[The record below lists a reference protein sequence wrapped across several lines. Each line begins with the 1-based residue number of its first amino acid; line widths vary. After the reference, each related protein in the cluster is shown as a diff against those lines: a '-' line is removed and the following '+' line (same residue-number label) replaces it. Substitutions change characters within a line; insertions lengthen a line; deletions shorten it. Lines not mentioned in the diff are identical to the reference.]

1 MKEIS
6 DRHPFESL
14 QDQKKLLRIILNGT
28 PGTSR
33 ILKYIDPG
41 FFASEQLRLIFEV
54 IANYTEKY
62 GKTPGEDWF
71 ARWVNGIRHE
81 HPIVAS
87 IAEDVWS
94 TSTEDEGAYKDDFIE
109 WIRQSQY
116 CKSMREAIALWDGG
130 TRNESIE
137 KMAKDIFDLSRIKWA
152 DQEIVD
158 PISSFELDIAQRRKR
173 AEDGQTDTIPTG
185 VDQLD
190 MVLNGGLSIN
200 ELGLLVAPTGSGK
213 TTILTAFG
221 AHAAYRGHK
230 TLHLM
235 LEDVGE
241 NAKLGY
247 QSWILQTDPDD
258 LARGQI
264 SDGKY
269 SEFVNKWKSHYD
281 NKLRIVRWDANDNH
295 CVRDLQS
302 LLNTMQNADGWR
314 PEMIIIDYADRFK
327 IGAGVSENPWQ
338 EQAETFRQL
347 KALAENGYAIWT
359 ATQMK
364 TQDNNKGQTDPNFT
378 YYADQAAGSNEKL
391 RCSSY
396 VGTLN
401 ATNEE
406 RAQGRM
412 RLCHQKYRSLSMAN
426 ANARGSVVTM
436 VRVNHRWNGPR
447 PTGGPFGVDHTAE

>member
-1 MKEIS
+1 MKEAP
-6 DRHPFESL
+6 DKHPFESA

-41 FFASEQLRLIFEV
+41 FFVTDQLRLIFE
-54 IANYTEKY
+54 IILNYTEKY
-62 GKTPGEDWF
+62 GKVPGEDWF
-71 ARWVNGIRHE
+71 ARWVNSIRQE
-81 HPIVAS
+81 NPVIAQ
-87 IAEDVWS
+87 IAEEVWA
-94 TSTEDEGAYKDDFIE
+94 TSSEDEGAYKDDFIE
-109 WIRQSQY
+109 WVRQSQY
-116 CKSMREAIALWDGG
+116 CKSMREAIALWDSG

-137 KMAKDIFDLSRIKWA
+137 KIAKDIFEVSSIKWA

-158 PISSFELDIAQRRKR
+158 PIESFELDIAQRRKR
-173 AEDGQTDTIPTG
+173 TQDGQTGAIATG

-190 MVLNGGLSIN
+190 TILNGGLSLN
-200 ELGLLVAPTGSGK
+200 ELGLLIAPTGCGK
-213 TTILTAFG
+213 TSILTAFG
-221 AHAAYRGHK
+221 AYAAHQGHK

-235 LEDVGE
+235 LEDVDE

-247 QSWILQTDPDD
+247 QSWIMQMDPDD
-258 LARGQI
+258 LARGEI
-264 SDGKY
+264 SDEKY
-269 SEFVNKWKSHYD
+269 QEFVTKWKPHYD

-314 PEMIIIDYADRFK
+314 PEMIIVDYADRFK
-327 IGAGVSENPWQ
+327 IGQGVSDNPWQ

-359 ATQMK
+359 ATQLK
-364 TQDNNKGQTDPNFT
+364 TQDNNKGQTDVNYT
-378 YYADQAAGSNEKL
+378 YYSDQAAGSNEKL

-401 ATNEE
+401 ATNDE

-426 ANARGSVVTM
+426 ANARGTVATLC
-436 VRVNHRWNGPR
+436 RINHRWNGPR
-447 PTGGPFGVDHTAE
+447 AVGGPFGVDPV